1 MTIILIR
8 YYSATDREVR
18 GLGKIP
24 ELKREDL
31 KRIQEELINAI
42 SNNLGKEV

>member
-8 YYSATDREVR
+8 YYSATNRDVK

-24 ELKREDL
+24 ELQREDL
-31 KRIQEELINAI
+31 KRIQEELINAMKSAKI
-42 SNNLGKEV
+42 DV

>member
-8 YYSATDREVR
+8 YYSATDRDVK

-31 KRIQEELINAI
+31 KRIQEGLINAI
-42 SNNLGKEV
+42 KSATLDL